1 MSTASST
8 SRSVSNSPAS
18 SRRSGRTTSSSIP
31 SARKSNPS
39 RCIAKSWITPRCARE
54 STNSEPR
61 PRFALANA
69 HTPRVA
75 MLNRV
80 RNIGLSWK
88 VQIAPAF
95 LIVVLVGLGAYALQ
109 TLRFNQAS
117 VDALMAGPVRQSDL
131 ASDLNTTV
139 WTAHAKLYRLAATS
153 ANEKDEKKVQ
163 AVAKDAAAAAAKIS
177 DVLRAVESNQGAIK
191 QEAFEKLK
199 AAVAGYLKQSKMA
212 IEMADGDAGS
222 ALMFIKGAERNFFDI
237 EKLTD
242 DLITASSDSK
252 DREIARAGIKLD
264 RQQLTLTA
272 VLLVVA
278 FVGIVVSFLI
288 GRNISRP
295 VVAMSKAMRE
305 LAVGNFEVQLP
316 GLDRRDEVGQ
326 MAHAIQDFKV
336 QAVAKAERE
345 TAEREQKNREL
356 AAPRR
361 PELHNLAESF
371 EAAVGNIIEN
381 VGSASGELENSAVI
395 LTKSSAATQQLS
407 TVVAAASEE
416 TSTNVQ
422 SVASATEEMAGSINE
437 IGRQVADSNRIAN
450 EAVDQAQKTDARIA
464 ELSLAA
470 SRIGD
475 VTKLITTIAE
485 QTNLL
490 ALNAT
495 IEAARAGDAGGGFA
509 VVAQE
514 VKALAAQTAKATSE
528 IATQIAGMQAATQ
541 DSVLA
546 IKEISGT
553 IGRGSEIAAAIAA
566 AIEEQGAATQEI
578 ARNVQQAALGTT
590 QVATNIADVN
600 RGAGDTGLGS
610 SPRRSP

>member
-1 MSTASST
+1 
-8 SRSVSNSPAS
+8 
-18 SRRSGRTTSSSIP
+18 
-31 SARKSNPS
+31 
-39 RCIAKSWITPRCARE
+39 
-54 STNSEPR
+54 
-61 PRFALANA
+61 
-69 HTPRVA
+69 
-75 MLNRV
+75 MLGWFK
-80 RNIGLSWK
+80 NIGLSWK
-88 VQIAPAF
+88 VQLAPAF
-95 LIVVLVGLGAYALQ
+95 LIVVLIGVGVYALQ
-109 TLRFNQAS
+109 ALRSNQAA
-117 VDALMAGPVRQSDL
+117 VDALVSGPVHQSELTNDL
-131 ASDLNTTV
+131 TAAA
-139 WTAHAKLYRLAATS
+139 WMAHAKLYRLAATA
-153 ANEKDEKKVQ
+153 ANEKDEKKV
-163 AVAKDAAAAAAKIS
+163 AAFAKEAAAAGAKIS
-177 DVLRAVESNQGAIK
+177 EALKAVEGVRGDLKPES
-191 QEAFEKLK
+191 FDKLK
-199 AAVAGYLKQSKMA
+199 AAVTGYLKQSKNA

-222 ALMFIKGAERNFFDI
+222 ALMFIKGAERNFAEM

-242 DLITASSDSK
+242 DLIARSSDSK
-252 DREIARAGIKLD
+252 DREIARAGMRL
-264 RQQLTLTA
+264 QEEQLTLMVA
-272 VLLVVA
+272 LLAVA
-278 FVGIVVSFLI
+278 FAGVLFSFLI

-295 VVAMSKAMRE
+295 VVAMAKAMRE
-305 LAVGNFEVQLP
+305 LAIGNFDVQLP
-316 GLDRRDEVGQ
+316 GLDRGDEVGQ
-326 MAHAIQDFKV
+326 MGHAIQEFKI

-356 AAPRR
+356 AATRR
-361 PELHNLAESF
+361 AELHDLAERF

-464 ELSLAA
+464 QLSLAA

-495 IEAARAGDAGGGFA
+495 IEAARAGDAGRGFA

-528 IATQIAGMQAATQ
+528 ISTQIAGMQAATQ
-541 DSVLA
+541 DSVVA

-553 IGRGSEIAAAIAA
+553 IGRVSEIAAAIAA

-578 ARNVQQAALGTT
+578 ARNVQQAALGST
-590 QVATNIADVN
+590 QVATSIADVN
-600 RGAGDTGLGS
+600 RGAGDTGSAS
-610 SPRRSP
+610 SQVLSSAQLLSNENKRLKAEVVKFLATVRAA